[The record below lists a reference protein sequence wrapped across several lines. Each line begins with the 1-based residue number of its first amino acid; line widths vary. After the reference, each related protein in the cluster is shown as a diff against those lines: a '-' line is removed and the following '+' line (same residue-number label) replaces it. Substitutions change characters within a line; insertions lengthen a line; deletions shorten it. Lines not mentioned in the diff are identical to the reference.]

1 MTDNES
7 SASLGKRALAILILA
22 VAGWI
27 LLKFVINLIAGVATL
42 IVVVAAVFAVLWA
55 IRTL

>member
-1 MTDNES
+1 MNDTES

>member
-1 MTDNES
+1 MNETES

-42 IVVVAAVFAVLWA
+42 IVVVAAVLAVLWA